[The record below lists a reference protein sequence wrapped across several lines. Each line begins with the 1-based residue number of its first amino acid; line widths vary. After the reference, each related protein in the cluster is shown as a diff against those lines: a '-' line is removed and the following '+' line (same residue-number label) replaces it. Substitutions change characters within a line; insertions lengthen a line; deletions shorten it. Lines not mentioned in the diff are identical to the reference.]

1 MAIQT
6 KTETVRELAE
16 TVTERGRPRAV
27 LLRVAAGHV
36 YARLKG
42 TRDPWVMISVAGALR
57 HAQTQAAGM
66 PDGRVLGMAAR
77 SRFPG
82 RER

>member
-16 TVTERGRPRAV
+16 TVTERGSPRA
-27 LLRVAAGHV
+27 LMLRVAAGHV

-42 TRDPWVMISVAGALR
+42 TRDPWVIVSIAGALR
-57 HAQTQAAGM
+57 RAQTQAAGM
-66 PDGRVLGMAAR
+66 PEGRVLGMAAR
-77 SRFPG
+77 GKYR
-82 RER
+82 R